1 MTTNTDAFPEELPK
15 NRSIAEAIFRKF
27 VKETFQ
33 TLQKDL
39 PPGFSRK
46 RLARAINSYL
56 GFAGKNVRVLVGGR
70 EDKLPASMVVR
81 LLERKD
87 REIEIVDWEAA
98 GESVVHLEATPDL
111 ISLRGWM
118 ERLYDHALGLG
129 LFWNRAEPIV
139 RNFAKHL
146 ASVRRSRKRRGS
158 TRRQPTKGSR
168 RRLRTI
174 ARRQPLRGERDP
186 GVAARR
192 AELRNMLSSR
202 RGRPPTEKV
211 CKRWDFKSIAVP
223 ERWHEQSITNW
234 IDALNKRP
242 GNVQKL
248 VSTDIKRIRQ
258 NRQ

>member
-1 MTTNTDAFPEELPK
+1 MTTNTDAFPEELPE
-15 NRSIAEAIFRKF
+15 NRKIAEAIFRKF

-56 GFAGKNVRVLVGGR
+56 GFAGKNVRVLVEGR
-70 EDKLPASMVVR
+70 EDKLPASTVVR

-98 GESVVHLEATPDL
+98 GESVVHLQNTPDL

-146 ASVRRSRKRRGS
+146 ASVRGSRKRQGS
-158 TRRQPTKGSR
+158 TRRQPTKGSKR
-168 RRLRTI
+168 RSMTI
-174 ARRQPLRGERDP
+174 ARRQRIPGERDP
-186 GVAARR
+186 AVAARR
-192 AELRNMLSSR
+192 AELRNMLRSGHR
-202 RGRPPTEKV
+202 RPPAKEV
-211 CKRWDFKSIAVP
+211 CKRWDFRDIPVP
-223 ERWHEQSITNW
+223 EKWREVDITSW
-234 IDALNKRP
+234 IDALQLRP
-242 GNVQKL
+242 RNVHKL
-248 VSTDIKRIRQ
+248 ISIDITRVQQHRK
-258 NRQ
+258 

>member
-1 MTTNTDAFPEELPK
+1 MVIRFTKLHEEPPG
-15 NRSIAEAIFRKF
+15 NRKIAEAIFRRF

-39 PPGFSRK
+39 PPGFNRK

-56 GFAGKNVRVLVGGR
+56 GFAGKNVRVLDGGR
-70 EDKLPASMVVR
+70 EVKLPASTVVR

-98 GESVVHLEATPDL
+98 GESVVHLQATPDL

-146 ASVRRSRKRRGS
+146 ASVRRSRKRQGS
-158 TRRQPTKGSR
+158 TRRQPTKGSKR
-168 RRLRTI
+168 RSRTI
-174 ARRQPLRGERDP
+174 ARGQRIHGERDP

-202 RGRPPTEKV
+202 RRRPPTEKV
-211 CKRWDFKSIAVP
+211 CKRWDSKNLAVP
-223 ERWHEQSITNW
+223 EKWPEEGISNW

-242 GNVQKL
+242 GKVQKL